1 MDVSGDVADLMVKE
15 SIQLTEA
22 SIKLLAAGSK
32 NLAALLWALA
42 KDNKKLVGK
51 TGMARLLREGKE
63 LKVFRI
69 KESDLAEFR
78 AFAKKNVLF
87 AAVKDSRAT
96 DGMVDLVTNV
106 DFVSQV
112 NLFMERRGYGAPVRE
127 QEDAA
132 PKKAVPRAQPS
143 SSSPQR
149 GSGSTPSQS
158 RKPARTTTTTR
169 TTDTPAGP
177 PKVGDIPSVKG
188 RLAALQAASEGMKG
202 KAPQR
207 QAPAKAPPKTR

>member
-69 KESDLAEFR
+69 KESDLQEFR
-78 AFAKKNVLF
+78 AYAKKNVLYS
-87 AAVKDSRAT
+87 VIKDTRRT

-112 NLFMERRGYGAPVRE
+112 NLFMERRGYGAPARE

-132 PKKAVPRAQPS
+132 QKKAVPRAQPD

-158 RKPARTTTTTR
+158 ERRTTTR
-169 TTDTPAGP
+169 TTDAPADP
-177 PKVGDIPSVKG
+177 PKLGDIPSVKG
-188 RLAALQAASEGMKG
+188 RLAALRAASEGMKEPG

-207 QAPAKAPPKTR
+207 QPTKHPPKTR

>member
-112 NLFMERRGYGAPVRE
+112 NLFMERRGYGAPARE

-132 PKKAVPRAQPS
+132 QKKAVPRAQPD

-149 GSGSTPSQS
+149 GSGSNPSQRRTRTETAGRS
-158 RKPARTTTTTR
+158 TPTRTATTTIPTS
-169 TTDTPAGP
+169 D
-177 PKVGDIPSVKG
+177 KPSVKG
-188 RLAALQAASEGMKG
+188 RLAAMKAATEGMKKSG
-202 KAPQR
+202 QAPQPKR
-207 QAPAKAPPKTR
+207 GTPPKTR

>member
-51 TGMARLLREGKE
+51 TGMARLLRESKE
-63 LKVFRI
+63 LKVFHI

-87 AAVKDSRAT
+87 SVVKDKRRT

-112 NLFMERRGYGAPVRE
+112 NLFMERRGYGAPAR
-127 QEDAA
+127 EDAE
-132 PKKAVPRAQPS
+132 PKKSRPPR
-143 SSSPQR
+143 
-149 GSGSTPSQS
+149 STRQLLTT
-158 RKPARTTTTTR
+158 AREWLDAIAER
-169 TTDTPAGP
+169 EED
-177 PKVGDIPSVKG
+177 DD
-188 RLAALQAASEGMKG
+188 EDY
-202 KAPQR
+202 
-207 QAPAKAPPKTR
+207 

>member
-51 TGMARLLREGKE
+51 TGMARLLRESKE
-63 LKVFRI
+63 LKVFHI

-78 AFAKKNVLF
+78 AFAKKNVLY

-112 NLFMERRGYGAPVRE
+112 NLFMERRGYGAPARE

-132 PKKAVPRAQPS
+132 QKKAVPRAQPD

-158 RKPARTTTTTR
+158 ERRTTR
-169 TTDTPAGP
+169 TTDAPA
-177 PKVGDIPSVKG
+177 KVGDIPTVKG
-188 RLAALQAASEGMKG
+188 RLAALRAASEGMKEPG
-202 KAPQR
+202 KVPQH
-207 QAPAKAPPKTR
+207 QPTKHPPKTR

>member
-15 SIQLTEA
+15 SIQLTES
-22 SIKLLAAGSK
+22 SIKLLAAGGTS
-32 NLAALLWALA
+32 LAALLWALA
-42 KDNKKLVGK
+42 KEDKKLVGK
-51 TGMARLLREGKE
+51 AGMGRLLRENKE
-63 LKVFRI
+63 LKVFQI

-87 AAVKDSRAT
+87 SVVKDKRRT

-112 NLFMERRGYGAPVRE
+112 NLFMERRGYGTPAR
-127 QEDAA
+127 EDAT
-132 PKKAVPRAQPS
+132 PKKAAPRAQPG

-158 RKPARTTTTTR
+158 ERRTTTR
-169 TTDTPAGP
+169 TIDAPAA
-177 PKVGDIPSVKG
+177 KIGDIPTVKG
-188 RLAALQAASEGMKG
+188 RLAALRAASEGMKEPG
-202 KAPQR
+202 KAPKR
-207 QAPAKAPPKTR
+207 QPGKQPPKTR

>member
-15 SIQLTEA
+15 GIQITEA

-32 NLAALLWALA
+32 NLAAFLWALS

-51 TGMARLLREGKE
+51 THMARLLREGKE

-87 AAVKDSRAT
+87 AVVKDSRAE

-112 NLFMERRGYGAPVRE
+112 NLFMERRGYGAPARE
-127 QEDAA
+127 QEAET
-132 PKKAVPRAQPS
+132 PKKADPRAPQRH
-143 SSSPQR
+143 SSPQR

-158 RKPARTTTTTR
+158 KRTRPTRTTR
-169 TTDTPAGP
+169 TTSDEAPAREQ
-177 PKVGDIPSVKG
+177 KPSVKDK
-188 RLAALQAASEGMKG
+188 LAACQTEAEKRAAG
-202 KAPQR
+202 KQR
-207 QAPAKAPPKTR
+207 TRPTKTKTR

>member
-112 NLFMERRGYGAPVRE
+112 NLFMERRGYGAPARE

-132 PKKAVPRAQPS
+132 QKKAVPRAQPD

-158 RKPARTTTTTR
+158 ERRTTR
-169 TTDTPAGP
+169 TTDAPA
-177 PKVGDIPSVKG
+177 KVGDIPTVKG
-188 RLAALQAASEGMKG
+188 RLAALRAASEGMKEPG
-202 KAPQR
+202 KVPQH
-207 QAPAKAPPKTR
+207 QPTKHPPKTR

>member
-51 TGMARLLREGKE
+51 TGMGRLLRESKE
-63 LKVFRI
+63 LKVFHI

-87 AAVKDSRAT
+87 SVVKDKRRT

-112 NLFMERRGYGAPVRE
+112 NLFMERRGYGTPAR
-127 QEDAA
+127 EDAT
-132 PKKAVPRAQPS
+132 PKKAAPRAQPG

-158 RKPARTTTTTR
+158 ERRTTR
-169 TTDTPAGP
+169 TTDTPA
-177 PKVGDIPSVKG
+177 KVGDIPTVKG
-188 RLAALQAASEGMKG
+188 RLAALRAASEGMKEPG

-207 QAPAKAPPKTR
+207 QAPKRPPQTR

>member
-51 TGMARLLREGKE
+51 TGMGRLLRESKE
-63 LKVFRI
+63 LKVFHI

-87 AAVKDSRAT
+87 SVVKDKRRT

-112 NLFMERRGYGAPVRE
+112 NLFMERRGYGTPAR
-127 QEDAA
+127 EDAT
-132 PKKAVPRAQPS
+132 PKKAAPRAQPG

-158 RKPARTTTTTR
+158 ERRTTR
-169 TTDTPAGP
+169 TTDTPA
-177 PKVGDIPSVKG
+177 KVGDIPTVKG
-188 RLAALQAASEGMKG
+188 RLAALRAASEGMKEPG
-202 KAPQR
+202 RAPQR
-207 QAPAKAPPKTR
+207 QTPKRPPKTR

>member
-22 SIKLLAAGSK
+22 SIKLLAAGGTS
-32 NLAALLWALA
+32 LAALLWALA
-42 KDNKKLVGK
+42 KEDKKLVGK
-51 TGMARLLREGKE
+51 AGMGRLLRENKE
-63 LKVFRI
+63 LKVFQI

-78 AFAKKNVLF
+78 AYAKKNVLYSV
-87 AAVKDSRAT
+87 VKDNRKT
-96 DGMVDLVTNV
+96 DGVVDLVTNV

-112 NLFMERRGYGAPVRE
+112 NLFMERRGYGAPAR
-127 QEDAA
+127 EDAA
-132 PKKAVPRAQPS
+132 PKKAAPRAQPG

-158 RKPARTTTTTR
+158 ERRTTR
-169 TTDTPAGP
+169 TTDTPA
-177 PKVGDIPSVKG
+177 KVGDIPTVKG
-188 RLAALQAASEGMKG
+188 RLAALRAASEGMKEPG

-207 QAPAKAPPKTR
+207 QAPKRPPQTR

>member
-51 TGMARLLREGKE
+51 TGMARLLRESKE
-63 LKVFRI
+63 LKVFHI

-78 AFAKKNVLF
+78 AFAKKNVLYSV
-87 AAVKDSRAT
+87 VKDKRRT
-96 DGMVDLVTNV
+96 DGVVDLVTNV

-112 NLFMERRGYGAPVRE
+112 NLFMERRGYGAPAR
-127 QEDAA
+127 EDAA
-132 PKKAVPRAQPS
+132 PKKAAPRAQPG

-158 RKPARTTTTTR
+158 ERRTTR
-169 TTDTPAGP
+169 TTDAPA
-177 PKVGDIPSVKG
+177 KVGDIPTVKG
-188 RLAALQAASEGMKG
+188 RLAALRAASEGMKEPG
-202 KAPQR
+202 KVPQH
-207 QAPAKAPPKTR
+207 QPTKHPPKTR

>member
-22 SIKLLAAGSK
+22 SIKLLAAGGTS
-32 NLAALLWALA
+32 LAALLWALA
-42 KDNKKLVGK
+42 KEDKKLVGK
-51 TGMARLLREGKE
+51 AGMGRLLRENKE
-63 LKVFRI
+63 LKVFQI

-78 AFAKKNVLF
+78 AYAKKNVLYSV
-87 AAVKDSRAT
+87 VKDKRRT
-96 DGMVDLVTNV
+96 DGVVDLVTNV

-112 NLFMERRGYGAPVRE
+112 NLFMERRGYGAPARGK
-127 QEDAA
+127 EDGE
-132 PKKAVPRAQPS
+132 PKKAVPRARPG

-158 RKPARTTTTTR
+158 ERRTTTR
-169 TTDTPAGP
+169 TTDAPAA
-177 PKVGDIPSVKG
+177 KIGDIPTVKG
-188 RLAALQAASEGMKG
+188 RLAALRAASEGMKEPG

-207 QAPAKAPPKTR
+207 QPAKHPPKTR